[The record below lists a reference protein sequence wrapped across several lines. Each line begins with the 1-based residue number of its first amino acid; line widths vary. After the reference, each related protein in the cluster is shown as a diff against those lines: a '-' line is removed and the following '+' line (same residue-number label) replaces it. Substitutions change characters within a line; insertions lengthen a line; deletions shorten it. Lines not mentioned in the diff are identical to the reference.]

1 MSIPDAK
8 VPSTISEQQLP
19 GLGDCKPNTVYIHI
33 VRTDAECKYTE
44 FSEWPPGKMLWQDE
58 NGVIQDI
65 PVPASGGGEP
75 MIPTSWPKGVRL
87 LQDFGLA
94 NTVTPAT
101 ITGMSLDLPAG
112 VWVLEYCAM
121 HVDSNDQ
128 IGHGTRLFFGGPS
141 CFSYTFGAHGN
152 KGPTGNEALPN
163 SLTFPQES
171 AGVLGQGQYSE
182 QISSGIGVRLGGSII
197 KTLII
202 NDTPITVSL
211 QTGQLSNMT
220 NTTTTVKAGS
230 FMFAMPLN
238 AVATASVVPPELG
251 GAGVA
256 NPAEATETVVGAFPR
271 TIRLTGPTDLILPT
285 SGTVARLQDIPPP
298 AAAGV
303 TMDQVNDAI
312 SSAIAAL
319 KADPQSLYAFI
330 AATGLPVENAMIP
343 PGNTIYTQTGLVIR
357 GT

>member
-1 MSIPDAK
+1 MVILIDG
-8 VPSTISEQQLP
+8 Q
-19 GLGDCKPNTVYIHI
+19 
-33 VRTDAECKYTE
+33 
-44 FSEWPPGKMLWQDE
+44 FSESQDMVAGKTYLRAFVWDGSKLVSGLVEPPT
-58 NGVIQDI
+58 
-65 PVPASGGGEP
+65 SGGEEP
-75 MIPTSWPKGVRL
+75 IVPTSWPKGVRL

-112 VWVLEYCAM
+112 AWVLEYCAM

-152 KGPTGNEALPN
+152 KGPTGNETLPN

-171 AGVLGQGQYSE
+171 AEVLAQGQYSE

-230 FMFAMPLN
+230 FMSAMPLN
-238 AVATASVVPPELG
+238 AIAATSIVPPELG
-251 GAGVA
+251 GVGVA

-271 TIRLTGPTDLILPT
+271 TIRLIGPTDLTLPT
-285 SGTVARLQDIPPP
+285 SGTVARLEDIPPS
-298 AAAGV
+298 AAGV
-303 TMDQVNDAI
+303 TMEQVNAAI
-312 SSAIAAL
+312 SSAIAAFQNNP
-319 KADPQSLYAFI
+319 DTLYAI
-330 AATGLPVENAMIP
+330 MASSWLKGMNSVIP
-343 PGNTIYTQTGLVIR
+343 QDRNFVTQMGLVVAVE
-357 GT
+357 